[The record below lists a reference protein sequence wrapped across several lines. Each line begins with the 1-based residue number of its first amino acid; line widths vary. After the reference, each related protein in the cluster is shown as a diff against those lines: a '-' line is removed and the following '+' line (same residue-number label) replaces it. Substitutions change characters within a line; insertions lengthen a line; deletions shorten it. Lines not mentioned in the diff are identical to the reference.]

1 MIERLTVDALDYVLR
16 NLRPGDDEEF
26 RATVF
31 RGSYEAACQQIAVLP
46 GFGWMARPAG
56 GMPAVVGGFIPIWPG
71 LCSGWMFGTEAWPK
85 VAREVTRTIVR
96 DILPSLD
103 SQGYHRI
110 ECRPIAG
117 NTAVVRWLELIG
129 FHQEAVVAQFGQGR
143 EDFLLFA
150 RTLGHAAP
158 YKRPS
163 ESQFQA
169 GHA

>member
-1 MIERLTVDALDYVLR
+1 MIERLTVDGLDYVLR
-16 NLRPGDDEEF
+16 NLRPGDEEEF

-31 RGSYEAACQQIAVLP
+31 RGSYTMACEQIAVLP
-46 GFGWMARPAG
+46 GLGWMARQEG
-56 GMPAVVGGFIPIWPG
+56 HMPAVVGGFVPVWPG
-71 LCSGWMFGTEAWPK
+71 LCSGWMFGTEAWPQ
-85 VAREVTRTIVR
+85 VALEVTKYICRTI
-96 DILPSLD
+96 LPTLD
-103 SQGYHRI
+103 AQGYHRI

-117 NTAVVRWLELIG
+117 NAAVIRWLELIG

-150 RTLGHAAP
+150 RTLGYAAHH
-158 YKRPS
+158 KRPP